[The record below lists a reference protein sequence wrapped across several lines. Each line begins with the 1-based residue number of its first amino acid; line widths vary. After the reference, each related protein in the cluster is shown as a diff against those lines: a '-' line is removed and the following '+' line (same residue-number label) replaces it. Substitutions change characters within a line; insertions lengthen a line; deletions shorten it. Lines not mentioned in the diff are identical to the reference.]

1 MDRLDA
7 MGVRFAVSNAITYRG
22 KKNDIFGEWAKK
34 YNIHPISS
42 NYISYWDNFRKD
54 SGEVLVTNY

>member
-1 MDRLDA
+1 

-22 KKNDIFGEWAKK
+22 KRNDIFGEWAKK

-42 NYISYWDNFRKD
+42 NYISYWDNSRKE